1 MAASDVVFDNRITRA
16 FGVRIPIVQAPMGW
30 IATPDLVA
38 AVAAAGAI
46 GLIPGSMGP
55 DAVRADAARIR
66 SLTDAPFGVNLP
78 IAFVRDPA
86 VIDAIVEVGVR
97 FVTTSAGSPATFTG
111 RLKDAGL
118 TVFHVVPSLRAAEKA
133 VDAGVD
139 GLVVEGSEGAGFKN
153 RREVSSMVLLP
164 LVASRVD
171 VPVIA
176 AGGMADG
183 ASMAAA
189 FALGAEGVQMGTRF
203 VACIEAG
210 VHHNMKQA
218 VVGAVETDTMLINQH
233 NGRPVRV
240 LRTASTAPFELA
252 SDGNPMALLDS
263 IAALYEHG
271 DLDASLPQLGQVAG
285 RIDEILPVAE
295 IIAHTVAQFVDVAS
309 RFARYAPAV

>member
-1 MAASDVVFDNRITRA
+1 MATSDVVFDNRITRA

-78 IAFVRDPA
+78 IAFVRDPT

-133 VDAGVD
+133 VASGVD

-153 RREVSSMVLLP
+153 PREVSSMVLLP
-164 LVASRVD
+164 LVASRLD

-203 VACIEAG
+203 VASVEAG

-218 VVGAVETDTMLINQH
+218 VVDAVETDTMLINQH

-252 SDGNPMALLDS
+252 AEGNPMALLDS
-263 IAALYEHG
+263 IAELYEHG
-271 DLDASLPQLGQVAG
+271 NLDASLPQLGQVAG
-285 RIDEILPVAE
+285 RIAEILPVAE
-295 IIAHTVAQFVDVAS
+295 IIARTVARFAEVAS
-309 RFARYAPAV
+309 RFARYTAAV